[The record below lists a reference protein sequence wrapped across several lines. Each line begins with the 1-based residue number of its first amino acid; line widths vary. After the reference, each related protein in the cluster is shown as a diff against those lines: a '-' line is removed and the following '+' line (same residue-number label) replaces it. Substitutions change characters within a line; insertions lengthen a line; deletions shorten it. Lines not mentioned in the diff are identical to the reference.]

1 MAALADRDFVEAGWP
16 GYEIRCDMRRLGVE
30 DCVVALRMQQH
41 FVQTPEHAVCLQQLR
56 ALCFDALLV
65 WGS

>member
-1 MAALADRDFVEAGWP
+1 MHAVQLFSSVVD
-16 GYEIRCDMRRLGVE
+16 EIRCDMRRLRVE

-56 ALCFDALLV
+56 ALCFDALLLR
-65 WGS
+65 SS